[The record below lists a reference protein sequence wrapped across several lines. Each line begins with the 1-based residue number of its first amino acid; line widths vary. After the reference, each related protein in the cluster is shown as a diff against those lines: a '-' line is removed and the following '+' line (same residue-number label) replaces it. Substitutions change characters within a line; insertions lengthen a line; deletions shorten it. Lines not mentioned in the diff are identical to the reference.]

1 MPQVIKTMV
10 LAALVA
16 CVAAGCGSD
25 SGGASSSASGGGV
38 PPGFKRLDG
47 PGYTLAYPASWQPL
61 DVAGSQ
67 GAQGPKGAGGLAP
80 QAAVGRGKVTAPLNL
95 AVDGLKADN
104 RVRRAGY
111 KVVRDAPYHLDG
123 AKGAH
128 LVEATYNE
136 VTGAK
141 TTPVRTIDVLAQ
153 TDDGVALDLF
163 LRAPTA
169 DFDRSGLRKVLTTFR
184 LKP

>member
-1 MPQVIKTMV
+1 MA

-16 CVAAGCGSD
+16 FVAAGCGGD
-25 SGGASSSASGGGV
+25 SGGGGASGSGGV
-38 PPGFKRLDG
+38 PQGFKQLDG

-61 DVAGSQ
+61 DVAGSR
-67 GAQGPKGAGGLAP
+67 GAQGPKGTGGLAP

-95 AVDGLKADN
+95 TVNGLKADN

-111 KVVRDAPYHLDG
+111 KVVRDAPYQLAG

-136 VTGAK
+136 VTGTE

-153 TDDGVALDLF
+153 TDDGVAFDLF

-169 DFDRSGLRKVLTTFR
+169 DFDRSGLRKVLGTFR
-184 LKP
+184 LKS

>member
-25 SGGASSSASGGGV
+25 SGGSSSGGGV
-38 PPGFKRLDG
+38 PDGFKRLDG
-47 PGYTLAYPASWQPL
+47 PGYTLAYPSSWQPL
-61 DVAGSQ
+61 EAAGSQ
-67 GAQGPKGAGGLAP
+67 GAQGPKGTGGLAP
-80 QAAVGRGKVTAPLNL
+80 QAAVGRGKVTAPLKL

-123 AKGAH
+123 ARGAH

-141 TTPVRTIDVLAQ
+141 TTPVRTIDLLAQ
-153 TDDGVALDLF
+153 TEKGVAFDLF
-163 LRAPTA
+163 LRAPEA
-169 DFDRSGLRKVLTTFR
+169 DFDRSGLRKVLGTFR

>member
-1 MPQVIKTMV
+1 MPHVIKTMV
-10 LAALVA
+10 LAALVVGLSA
-16 CVAAGCGSD
+16 CGSD
-25 SGGASSSASGGGV
+25 SGGGSSSSSGGV
-38 PPGFKRLDG
+38 PQGFKQLDG
-47 PGYTLAYPASWQPL
+47 PGYTLAYPAGWQPL
-61 DVAGSQ
+61 DVAGNR
-67 GAQGPKGAGGLAP
+67 GAQGPKGTGGLAP

-95 AVDGLKADN
+95 SVQGLKADN

-123 AKGAH
+123 AKRAR

-136 VTGAK
+136 VTGTK

-153 TDDGVALDLF
+153 TEGGEAFDLF

-169 DFDRSGLRKVLTTFR
+169 DFDRSGLRKVLGSFR
-184 LKP
+184 LK

>member
-1 MPQVIKTMV
+1 MSHVIKTMILGALTLV
-10 LAALVA
+10 LAA
-16 CVAAGCGSD
+16 CGSD
-25 SGGASSSASGGGV
+25 SGGASGGV
-38 PPGFKRLDG
+38 PDGFKRLDG

-61 DVAGSQ
+61 DTAGSE
-67 GAQGPKGAGGLAP
+67 GAQGPKGTGGLAP

-95 AVDGLKADN
+95 TVDGLKADN

-111 KVVRDAPYHLDG
+111 TVVRDAPYGVDG

-128 LVEATYNE
+128 LVEATYKE
-136 VTGAK
+136 VTGAS
-141 TTPVRTIDVLAQ
+141 TTPVRTIDVLVQ
-153 TDDGVALDLF
+153 TEKGVALDLF

-169 DFDRSGLRKVLTTFR
+169 DFDRSGLRKVLSTFR

>member
-10 LAALVA
+10 LTALVA
-16 CVAAGCGSD
+16 CAAAGCGSD
-25 SGGASSSASGGGV
+25 SGGGASGGGGV
-38 PPGFKRLDG
+38 PSGFKQLDG

-61 DVAGSQ
+61 DVAGSR

-95 AVDGLKADN
+95 TVNGLKADN

-111 KVVRDAPYHLDG
+111 KVVRDAPYQLAG

-153 TDDGVALDLF
+153 TDDGVAFDLF
-163 LRAPTA
+163 LRAPAA
-169 DFDRSGLRKVLTTFR
+169 DFDRAGLRKVLTTFR

>member
-1 MPQVIKTMV
+1 MPQVIKTMA

-16 CVAAGCGSD
+16 CLAAGCGSD
-25 SGGASSSASGGGV
+25 SGGASPDSGGGV
-38 PPGFKRLDG
+38 PDGFKRLDG

-61 DVAGSQ
+61 DTAGSR
-67 GAQGPKGAGGLAP
+67 GAQGPKGTGGLAP
-80 QAAVGRGKVTAPLNL
+80 QAAVGRGKVTAPLKL
-95 AVDGLKADN
+95 SVDGLKADN

-111 KVVRDAPYHLDG
+111 KVVRDAPYHLGG

-128 LVEATYNE
+128 LVEATYDE
-136 VTGAK
+136 VMGAK

-153 TDDGVALDLF
+153 TEDGVAFDLF
-163 LRAPTA
+163 LRAPAA
-169 DFDRSGLRKVLTTFR
+169 DFDRSGLRKVLGTFR

>member
-16 CVAAGCGSD
+16 FVAAGCGSD
-25 SGGASSSASGGGV
+25 STSAGGGGV
-38 PPGFKRLDG
+38 PDGFKRLDG

-61 DVAGSQ
+61 DTAGSR
-67 GAQGPKGAGGLAP
+67 GAQGPKGTGGLAP
-80 QAAVGRGKVTAPLNL
+80 QAAVGRGKVTSPLNL

-111 KVVRDAPYHLDG
+111 KVVRDAPYRLDG

-128 LVEATYNE
+128 LVEATYDE
-136 VTGAK
+136 VTGEK

-153 TDDGVALDLF
+153 TDGGVAFDLF
-163 LRAPTA
+163 LRAPAA
-169 DFDRSGLRKVLTTFR
+169 DFDSSGLRKVLSTFR
-184 LKP
+184 LK

>member
-10 LAALVA
+10 LAALLVA
-16 CVAAGCGSD
+16 LSACGSD
-25 SGGASSSASGGGV
+25 SGGGASGGGGGV
-38 PPGFKRLDG
+38 PQGFKQLDG

-61 DVAGSQ
+61 EVAGSH
-67 GAQGPKGAGGLAP
+67 GAQGPKGTGGLAP

-95 AVDGLKADN
+95 TVNGLKADN
-104 RVRRAGY
+104 RVRRAAY

-153 TDDGVALDLF
+153 TDDGVAFDLF
-163 LRAPTA
+163 LRAPEA
-169 DFDRSGLRKVLTTFR
+169 DFDRAGLRKVLTTFR